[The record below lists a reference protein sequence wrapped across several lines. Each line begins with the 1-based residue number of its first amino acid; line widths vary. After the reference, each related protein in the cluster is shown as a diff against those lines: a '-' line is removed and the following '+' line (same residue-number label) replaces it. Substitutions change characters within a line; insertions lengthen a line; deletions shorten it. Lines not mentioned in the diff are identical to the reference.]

1 METIF
6 GGKQSESSKKLYF
19 HNLTKLNGKEP
30 TNLNFLKK
38 TTEIMEKINAL
49 KSRNTA
55 RSYIIAVVSAVKEDP
70 KLYKIYY
77 PELEKINKELK
88 ENVGK
93 SEKQEENWITQES
106 ISTIQKEMMTNLP
119 KKSKKTLTKDEYE
132 KLLNL
137 VVLSLYTLQS
147 PRRLLDYQLMKVE
160 DGEDKDFNY
169 YNKGVFVFNNFKT
182 KGKYMTQIQS
192 VPKEL
197 NDLIKVYLKYKPKEN
212 NFLLNHYDGTEFKY
226 ANEITRILNKIF
238 DKKISCSMLRNIYL
252 TDKFSPLIKEMKETA
267 QTMGTSV
274 NMIETQYAKQD

>member
-1 METIF
+1 MEIY
-6 GGKQSESSKKLYF
+6 GGSQSASTKSLYI

-55 RSYIIAVVSAVKEDP
+55 RSYIIAVVSAIKEDP
-70 KLYKIYY
+70 KLYKVYY

-88 ENVGK
+88 ENIGK

-192 VPKEL
+192 APKEL
-197 NDLIKVYLKYKPKEN
+197 NDLIKVYLKYKPKAN

-252 TDKFSPLIKEMKETA
+252 TDKFSPAIKEMKEIATN
-267 QTMGTSV
+267 MGTSV

>member
-1 METIF
+1 MEIY
-6 GGKQSESSKKLYF
+6 GGSQSASTKALYT
-19 HNLTKLNGKEP
+19 HNLTKLNGKIP

-70 KLYKIYY
+70 KLYKVYY

-93 SEKQEENWITQES
+93 SDKQEENWITQES

-132 KLLNL
+132 KLLHL
-137 VVLSLYTLQS
+137 IVLSLYTLQS

-252 TDKFSPLIKEMKETA
+252 TDKFSPAIQEMKETA
-267 QTMGTSV
+267 TKMGTSIDQIQ
-274 NMIETQYAKQD
+274 NTYAKQE